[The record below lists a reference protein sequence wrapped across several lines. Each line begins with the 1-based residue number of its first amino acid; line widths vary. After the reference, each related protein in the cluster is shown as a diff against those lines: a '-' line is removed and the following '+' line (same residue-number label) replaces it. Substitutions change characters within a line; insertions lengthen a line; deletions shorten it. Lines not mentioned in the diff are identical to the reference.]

1 MYWTKASFF
10 CLLGVAVLSAKNADA
25 QDNSPYSRFGLGEI
39 SRSENA
45 VNLGMGGVAQAYGD
59 AQSINFVNP
68 ASYSRL
74 QLVTFDVGVHGGA
87 RRLTSRDAASSAGY
101 GTLSY
106 LQLGMP
112 LGPKWGLNLGIRPLT
127 KVSYNIG
134 VPEDRIFFDTLK
146 VASVNQFEGSG
157 GIYQAYVGSGIGFGG
172 FSVGVNVGYI
182 FGNVTNSTKV
192 LFPSNVDDPQ
202 SAIVPSRDMK
212 RTSYGSFF
220 YTLGLQQSIKLG
232 KDLNLQLGVSGNLE
246 QKLSAKRER
255 LQETLL
261 YDASSQEYD
270 TRDTVK
276 YTSGDRGDIIYPQ
289 SIGGGIMLSKT
300 DKFSF
305 GIDYTTSKWSN
316 FRNYGAIDSTQDSWR
331 MAFGGQFVPNA
342 QSFSGY
348 WNKVTYRL
356 GGYFGKDNVK
366 LAGMDMNT
374 LGFSIGA
381 GFPVRRIMPAMN
393 QFTMINAAFEVGSR
407 GNVDQLRET
416 FYRLTI
422 GFTLSD
428 RWFLKAKYD

>member
-1 MYWTKASFF
+1 M
-10 CLLGVAVLSAKNADA
+10 
-25 QDNSPYSRFGLGEI
+25 GEV

-74 QLVTFDVGVHGGA
+74 QLVTFDVGVHGGS
-87 RRLTSRDAASSAGY
+87 RRLSSRDASSSAGF

-112 LGPKWGLNLGIRPLT
+112 LSPKWGLNIGIRPLT
-127 KVSYNIG
+127 RVSYN
-134 VPEDRIFFDTLK
+134 VAMPEERTFFDTLK
-146 VASVNQFEGSG
+146 VNTVNQFEGNG

-172 FSVGVNVGYI
+172 FSVGVNIGYI
-182 FGNVTNSTKV
+182 FGNVTNSTKA
-192 LFPSNVDDPQ
+192 LFPAESN
-202 SAIVPSRDMK
+202 ITPSRDMK

-220 YTLGLQQSIKLG
+220 YTLGLQQNIKLG
-232 KDLNLQLGVSGNLE
+232 NDLNLQLGVSGNLE

-255 LQETLL
+255 LQETLF
-261 YDASSQEYD
+261 YDQASDEYD

-276 YTSGDRGDIIYPQ
+276 YTSGDRGDLIYPQ
-289 SIGGGIMLSKT
+289 SIGAGIMLSKT
-300 DKFSF
+300 DKFSV
-305 GIDYTTSKWSN
+305 GVDYNTSKWSN

-331 MAFGGQFVPNA
+331 MSVGGQFVPNA

-356 GGYFGKDNVK
+356 GGYFGKDYVR

-416 FYRLTI
+416 YYRLTL

>member
-1 MYWTKASFF
+1 MCWTKASFF
-10 CLLGVAVLSAKNADA
+10 CLLGVAVLSANDAAA
-25 QDNSPYSRFGLGEI
+25 QDNSPYSRFGLGEV

-59 AQSINFVNP
+59 AQSINFLNP

-74 QLVTFDVGVHGGA
+74 QLVTFDVGVHGGS
-87 RRLTSRDAASSAGY
+87 RKLTTKDASSSAGF

-112 LGPKWGLNLGIRPLT
+112 LGKKWGLNLGIRPLT
-127 KVSYNIG
+127 RVSYN
-134 VPEDRIFFDTLK
+134 VAQPEERTFFDTLK
-146 VASVNQFEGSG
+146 VNTVNQFEGSG

-192 LFPSNVDDPQ
+192 LFADADNGTP
-202 SAIVPSRDMK
+202 ITPSRDLK

-220 YTLGLQQSIKLG
+220 YTVGLQQSIKLG
-232 KDLNLQLGVSGNLE
+232 NDLQLQLGVTGSME

-255 LQETLL
+255 MQETLY
-261 YDASSQEYD
+261 YDQASDEYD

-276 YTSGDRGDIIYPQ
+276 YTSGERGDIIYPQ
-289 SIGGGIMLSKT
+289 TLGGGIMLSKT

-305 GIDYTTSKWSN
+305 GVDYTTSKWSK
-316 FRNYGAIDSTQDSWR
+316 FRNFGAVDSTQDSWR
-331 MAFGGQFVPNA
+331 MSVGGQFVPNA

-356 GGYFGKDNVK
+356 GGFFGKDYIRI
-366 LAGMDMNT
+366 GEREMNAM
-374 LGFSIGA
+374 GFSIGA

-393 QFTMINAAFEVGSR
+393 QFTMINAAFEVGNR
-407 GNVDQLRET
+407 GNTEQLRET
-416 FYRLTI
+416 YYRLTL

>member
-10 CLLGVAVLSAKNADA
+10 CLLGVSVLSAKNAVA
-25 QDNSPYSRFGLGEI
+25 QDNSPYSRFGLGEV

-74 QLVTFDVGVHGGA
+74 QLVTFDVGVHGGS
-87 RRLTSRDAASSAGY
+87 RRLSSRDASSSAGF

-112 LGPKWGLNLGIRPLT
+112 LSPKWGLNIGIRPLT
-127 KVSYNIG
+127 RVSYN
-134 VPEDRIFFDTLK
+134 VAMPEERTFFDTLK
-146 VASVNQFEGSG
+146 VNTVNQFEGNG

-172 FSVGVNVGYI
+172 FSVGVNIGYI
-182 FGNVTNSTKV
+182 FGNVTNSTKA
-192 LFPSNVDDPQ
+192 LFPAESN
-202 SAIVPSRDMK
+202 ITPSRDMK

-220 YTLGLQQSIKLG
+220 YTLGLQQNIKLG
-232 KDLNLQLGVSGNLE
+232 NDLNLQLGVSGNLE

-255 LQETLL
+255 LQETLF
-261 YDASSQEYD
+261 YDQASDEYD

-276 YTSGDRGDIIYPQ
+276 YTSGDRGDLIYPQ
-289 SIGGGIMLSKT
+289 SIGAGIMLSKT
-300 DKFSF
+300 DKFSV
-305 GIDYTTSKWSN
+305 GVDYNTSKWSN
-316 FRNYGAIDSTQDSWR
+316 FRNYGSIDSTQDSWR
-331 MAFGGQFVPNA
+331 MSVGGQFVPNA

-356 GGYFGKDNVK
+356 GGYFGKDYVR

-416 FYRLTI
+416 YYRLTL

>member
-10 CLLGVAVLSAKNADA
+10 CLIGIAVLSTKEAAA
-25 QDNSPYSRFGLGEI
+25 QDNSPYSRFGLGES

-74 QLVTFDVGVHGGA
+74 QLVTFDVGVHAGS
-87 RRLTSRDAASSAGY
+87 RKLTMQDGSSNAGF

-112 LGPKWGLNLGIRPLT
+112 LSPKWGLNIGIRPLT
-127 KVSYNIG
+127 RVSYNIEQ
-134 VPEDRIFFDTLK
+134 PEERTFFDTLK
-146 VASVNQFEGSG
+146 LNTINSFKGSG

-172 FSVGVNVGYI
+172 FSVGANIGYI
-182 FGNVTNSTKV
+182 FGNVTNATAV
-192 LFPSNVDDPQ
+192 IFNDPNE
-202 SAIVPSRDMK
+202 AILPSRDMK

-220 YTLGLQQSIKLG
+220 YTLGLQQNIKLA

-246 QKLSAKRER
+246 QKLNAKRER
-255 LQETLL
+255 LQETLF
-261 YDASSQEYD
+261 YDQSSQEFD

-276 YTSGDRGDIIYPQ
+276 YTADERGEMIYPQ
-289 SIGGGIMLSKT
+289 SFGGGIMLSKT
-300 DKFSF
+300 DKYSF
-305 GIDYTTSKWSN
+305 GIDYNTSKWSN
-316 FRNYGAIDSTQDSWR
+316 FRNFGAIDSTQDSWR
-331 MAFGGQFVPNA
+331 LSFGGQFVPNA

-356 GGYFGKDNVK
+356 GGYFGKDNVRI
-366 LAGMDMNT
+366 GGQEMNT

-407 GNVDQLRET
+407 GNVETLRET
-416 FYRLTI
+416 WYRLTL

>member
-10 CLLGVAVLSAKNADA
+10 CLAGVALLSANRASA
-25 QDNSPYSRFGLGEI
+25 QDNSPYSRFGLGEV

-74 QLVTFDVGVHGGA
+74 QLVTFDVGVHGGS
-87 RRLTSRDAASSAGY
+87 RRLTSKDASSSAGF

-112 LGPKWGLNLGIRPLT
+112 LSPKWGLNIGIRPLT
-127 KVSYNIG
+127 RVNYNIA
-134 VPEDRIFFDTLK
+134 VPEERTFFDTLK
-146 VASVNQFEGSG
+146 VNTVNQFEGSG

-182 FGNVTNSTKV
+182 FGNVTNTTRIV
-192 LFPSNVDDPQ
+192 FPTAEPLD
-202 SAIVPSRDMK
+202 AITPSSDMK

-220 YTLGLQQSIKLG
+220 YTVGLQQIVKLG
-232 KDLNLQLGVSGNLE
+232 NEMTLQFGVTGSME

-255 LQETLL
+255 LQSTLN
-261 YDASSQEYD
+261 YDASSDEFY

-276 YTSGDRGDIIYPQ
+276 YTTGERGDLIYPQ
-289 SIGGGIMLSKT
+289 SLGGGLMISKS
-300 DKFSF
+300 DKFAF
-305 GIDYTTSKWSN
+305 GADYNTSKWSK
-316 FRNYGAIDSTQDSWR
+316 FRNFGAVDSTQDSWR
-331 MAFGGQFVPNA
+331 MSVGGQFVPNA
-342 QSFSGY
+342 QAFSGY
-348 WNKVTYRL
+348 WNRVTYRL
-356 GGYFGKDNVK
+356 GGYFGKDYIK
-366 LAGMDMNT
+366 LDGREMNT
-374 LGFSIGA
+374 LGFSVGA

-407 GNVDQLRET
+407 GNVEQLRET
-416 FYRLTI
+416 YYRLTL

-428 RWFLKAKYD
+428 RWFIKAKYD